1 MKKNIKKKL
10 IILAVFLFVI
20 SSVFIFFNGQTYV
33 YKVDINKNIND
44 LKDVKINI
52 DKKNVIKIQKISQH
66 KGILEIELKSIK
78 EGKTGISIEY
88 NDYNTLEIFYVHK
101 FGTITQNSFLG
112 KSSNDIIIPIV
123 FILYANIVLWI
134 LIKKYRESIKYNLYQ
149 YKNIVYISTI
159 MIIITFILN
168 NILGIYQNNGIIAYL
183 HNTIKTMNIF
193 SVLLFPIIS
202 LTSILVILSNIN
214 LIRKEGFSKKNILG
228 IVLSLLVIIST
239 LIPDI
244 LNGLLQVSN
253 IIDIHNQKSIMLY
266 IEEFIE
272 AIIFTYVSYLE
283 CVLLSTIII
292 ARKAAK
298 HIPEYNKDY
307 IIILGCKIGKDGS
320 LTPLLK
326 GRVDKAIEFAKKQKE
341 ETGKDIIFIPSGG
354 KGNDEII
361 SEGEAIKNYLIE
373 QGIDKKKILV
383 ENKSKNTY
391 ENIKYSYNL
400 IKENKKDSNIAF
412 STTNYHVFRAGN
424 IAFNQ
429 KLNIEGMGSKTK
441 TYFWINAFIREFVA
455 TLYNERKKHIITIG
469 IVLLINLFII
479 LMVYL
484 SNIIS

>member
-1 MKKNIKKKL
+1 
-10 IILAVFLFVI
+10 
-20 SSVFIFFNGQTYV
+20 
-33 YKVDINKNIND
+33 
-44 LKDVKINI
+44 
-52 DKKNVIKIQKISQH
+52 
-66 KGILEIELKSIK
+66 
-78 EGKTGISIEY
+78 
-88 NDYNTLEIFYVHK
+88 
-101 FGTITQNSFLG
+101 
-112 KSSNDIIIPIV
+112 
-123 FILYANIVLWI
+123 
-134 LIKKYRESIKYNLYQ
+134 
-149 YKNIVYISTI
+149 
-159 MIIITFILN
+159 
-168 NILGIYQNNGIIAYL
+168 
-183 HNTIKTMNIF
+183 
-193 SVLLFPIIS
+193 
-202 LTSILVILSNIN
+202 
-214 LIRKEGFSKKNILG
+214 
-228 IVLSLLVIIST
+228 
-239 LIPDI
+239 
-244 LNGLLQVSN
+244 
-253 IIDIHNQKSIMLY
+253 MLY